1 MPGSPPLAGK
11 VAIISLGP
19 GEASDE
25 LARRLAATGAAV
37 VLVAGPDRAAQ
48 ERAGR
53 LAAEVEASGMGRPA
67 VFVLDA
73 VDAVDAVDA
82 RDPAQLDGLVG
93 FVTELFGP

>member
-11 VAIISLGP
+11 VAIICLGP
-19 GEASDE
+19 AEASDD
-25 LARRLAATGAAV
+25 LARRLAAEGAAV

-73 VDAVDAVDA
+73 LDA